1 MVALVRLASARSQ
14 TTFSLRTR
22 TLRLLC
28 DCIQQIT
35 TSGGHTHMAL
45 TPCSRRI
52 VVRLYQV
59 DRPCVPWRVRSK
71 NPTRPRAVPPGS
83 TKDVEDR
90 GNVSQWVRKRR
101 TYCRYRSPFLHPFS
115 FDQSNCG
122 RIWDGGPKFWQ
133 NKEKLTVMFVVKWRW
148 SRDGRFDSY

>member
-1 MVALVRLASARSQ
+1 
-14 TTFSLRTR
+14 
-22 TLRLLC
+22 
-28 DCIQQIT
+28 
-35 TSGGHTHMAL
+35 MAL

-90 GNVSQWVRKRR
+90 GNVSQWEKEEP
-101 TYCRYRSPFLHPFS
+101 TGGASPFQPIQLRER
-115 FDQSNCG
+115 DAVQ
-122 RIWDGGPKFWQ
+122 KFG
-133 NKEKLTVMFVVKWRW
+133 KTKKTLSVL
-148 SRDGRFDSY
+148 